1 MSKQEASAMKH
12 ASQKTRSWTLLRTIR
27 KSCRSSRGFTLLE
40 ILIALVILSI
50 GVLGYMA
57 VQFQSVNSRAFAKTL
72 HRAMTTGITN
82 LEELRTVDFAQMS
95 GEGIEYFDRITG
107 LVASEADYDEGRA
120 YKAEWSV
127 ADWSNVSPNPNC
139 FINEMKSLQVVVRW
153 KEKGINYSSVFFT
166 FERGRKTGDIS

>member
-1 MSKQEASAMKH
+1 MK
-12 ASQKTRSWTLLRTIR
+12 AVSRTTGTPRLLGRMRQT
-27 KSCRSSRGFTLLE
+27 CRSTRGFTLIE

-57 VQFQSVNSRAFAKTL
+57 VQFQSVSSRAFAKTL

-82 LEELRTVDFAQMS
+82 LEELRTLDFAQMG
-95 GEGIEYFDRITG
+95 GEGIDYFDKITG
-107 LVASEADYDEGRA
+107 QVATETDYDEGKA

-127 ADWSNVSPNPNC
+127 ADWSNVSANPNC

-153 KEKGINYSSVFFT
+153 KEQGMDYSSAFFT
-166 FERGRKTGDIS
+166 FERGRKKGDIT

>member
-1 MSKQEASAMKH
+1 MKAGSRTTRKQRPPDRVR
-12 ASQKTRSWTLLRTIR
+12 QT
-27 KSCRSSRGFTLLE
+27 CRSTKGFTLIE

-50 GVLGYMA
+50 GVLGYMT

-82 LEELRTVDFAQMS
+82 LEELRTLDFALLG
-95 GEGIEYFDRITG
+95 GEGIEYFDKITG
-107 LVASEADYDEGRA
+107 QVATETDYDEGQA

-127 ADWSNVSPNPNC
+127 ADWSHVSTNPNC

-153 KEKGINYSSVFFT
+153 KEKGMDYSSAFFT
-166 FERGRKTGDIS
+166 FERGRKKGDIS